1 MDFFLRPWLLS
12 KFRLLLSKR
21 AVGCLTAPQPL
32 DLQKK
37 LKVLLNADNLRKIM
51 SPHPA
56 LYLYAELYAI
66 MLAWTQSEGPTKVDK
81 NLTAPTII
89 VRTE

>member
-56 LYLYAELYAI
+56 QGFFFDTFPASAY
-66 MLAWTQSEGPTKVDK
+66 
-81 NLTAPTII
+81 NII
-89 VRTE
+89 AGKLS